1 MTTRRFLVRGTILHD
16 KKVFCIVEKEIWAA
30 TGNQA
35 KQIFQN
41 EQSGDGFSVRNVE
54 VKEIR

>member
-1 MTTRRFLVRGTILHD
+1 MHD

-41 EQSGDGFSVRNVE
+41 EQSGDGFSVRNVA
-54 VKEIR
+54 VKEIRNV